1 MLTKVDFFFH
11 LDLCSMLCHLF
22 LNQNCCH
29 CCAISSE
36 GSRVD
41 DVYVGEGLL
50 HSIVVMLVKV
60 CCILL
65 WLCW

>member
-1 MLTKVDFFFH
+1 
-11 LDLCSMLCHLF
+11 MLCHLF

-41 DVYVGEGLL
+41 DVDVGEGLL

-65 WLCW
+65 C